1 MDEVIVTREELINM
15 FESEDIVDTGKGWI
29 MHDNFI
35 DIVALHEI
43 DPKFLQDITKAKT
56 YKIITKGKS

>member
-1 MDEVIVTREELINM
+1 M